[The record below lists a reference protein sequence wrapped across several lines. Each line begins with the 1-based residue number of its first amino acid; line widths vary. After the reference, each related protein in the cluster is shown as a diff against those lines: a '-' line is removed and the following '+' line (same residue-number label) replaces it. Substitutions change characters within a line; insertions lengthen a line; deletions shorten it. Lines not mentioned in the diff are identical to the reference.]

1 MITLDLEEPQ
11 LDLIE
16 PRLIVLG
23 EMQVNLSIGLKKDFD
38 RSAGTSKGLLAM
50 IWIFLPRC

>member
-23 EMQVNLSIGLKKDFD
+23 EMQVNPSISLKKDLTG
-38 RSAGTSKGLLAM
+38 RLVRRKVY
-50 IWIFLPRC
+50 WR